1 MKNFNRNGKSFDRKN
16 GPSFDRRESMSGG
29 YNRGGDSDHHV
40 MHQAVCSEC
49 GQSCEVPFKPTGNKP
64 VYCSNCFKGKDKSSS
79 SRSFGRDF
87 GKPNF
92 YEKKM
97 FKATC
102 SQCGQSCEVPFRPTG
117 EKPVLCSSCFGKDP
131 RSTDR
136 KPSDVNSGKFD
147 GQLKTINEK
156 LDKILRQLAQ
166 TETNVSPVKE
176 KTVIKPEV
184 KKKETAKAAV
194 KKKVVKTVKVKP
206 KAKKKK

>member
-1 MKNFNRNGKSFDRKN
+1 MKNFNRSGKSFDRKN

-40 MHQAVCSEC
+40 MHKAVCSEC

-79 SRSFGRDF
+79 NRSFGRDF
-87 GKPNF
+87 SKPNF

-97 FKATC
+97 FSATC
-102 SQCGQSCEVPFRPTG
+102 SKCGQSCEVPFRPTG
-117 EKPVLCSSCFGKDP
+117 DKPVLCSSCFGKDP

-136 KPSDVNSGKFD
+136 KPSDVNSGRFD

-156 LDKILRQLAQ
+156 LDKILRQLSATEPKVAQ
-166 TETNVSPVKE
+166 EKV
-176 KTVIKPEV
+176 KTVTKPEV
-184 KKKETAKAAV
+184 KKKITVKAEI
-194 KKKVVKTVKVKP
+194 KKKVVKAVKVKP
-206 KAKKKK
+206 KTNKKK